1 MVIYELRMAIQE
13 VAMFGY
19 WLRVEN
25 GLLYVV
31 RSLDIWLAISKIL
44 LAVRCKELR
53 NI

>member
-31 RSLDIWLAISKIL
+31 RSSDIL
-44 LAVRCKELR
+44 LAICQICLAVRNQELR
-53 NI
+53 ND

>member
-13 VAMFGY
+13 VAMFGF

-31 RSLDIWLAISKIL
+31 RSLDIWLASKIL
-44 LAVRCKELR
+44 LAVRYKELR
-53 NI
+53 NN